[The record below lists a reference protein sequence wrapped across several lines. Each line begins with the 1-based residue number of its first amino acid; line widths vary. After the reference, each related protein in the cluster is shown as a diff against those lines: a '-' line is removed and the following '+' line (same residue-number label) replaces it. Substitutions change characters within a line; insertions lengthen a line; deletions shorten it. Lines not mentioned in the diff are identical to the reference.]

1 MQGSPVGCPAFLKTA
16 HQLTVSSSLNQPNNL
31 FMERYRIV
39 IDFGVYILTFIV
51 VEWLL
56 FLPGMGGVSCEGRP
70 DHQLAWMEQQ
80 AD

>member
-1 MQGSPVGCPAFLKTA
+1 
-16 HQLTVSSSLNQPNNL
+16 
-31 FMERYRIV
+31 MERYRIV
-39 IDFGVYILTFIV
+39 IDVGVYILTFIV

>member
-1 MQGSPVGCPAFLKTA
+1 MNRITLCRILICCLFN
-16 HQLTVSSSLNQPNNL
+16 HNQPYSL
-31 FMERYRIV
+31 FMEKYRIV
-39 IDFGVYILTFIV
+39 IDVGVYILTFIV